1 VNTTHDHT
9 LRSLRAYP
17 GQRLTAGVL
26 NDSADAERE
35 RRWLHNR
42 LLHGFGI
49 TFGFEVSRGAGDTT
63 VVVGPGHAID
73 AEGRDLVLDHGLEI
87 QVPPVAAGVFTL
99 VCRWSDTVRET
110 STGPCGAVGESLRH
124 EVPDVSF
131 QPGPVAGGVVLATA
145 TVEGCMLADLGFGNR
160 KQLDS
165 APVPYVNGGRHRPPA
180 GDWSEL
186 RLSTSGPVVGLQVEV
201 DTSPAG
207 FFGNVSYTARVMGPR
222 FRDGWVHVLC
232 LDEFVISGAATSFRL
247 GVVILADAVTTAG
260 GFDPV
265 SLGAF
270 TAAVQRAPTDLP
282 ELLGWSVSWLGTEG
296 SR

>member
-1 VNTTHDHT
+1 MNTTHDHT
-9 LRSLRAYP
+9 LRSLRAFP

-73 AEGRDLVLDHGLEI
+73 AEGRDLVLDHAQEI
-87 QVPPVAAGVFTL
+87 QVPPVATGTFNL
-99 VCRWSDTVRET
+99 VCSWSDSLRES
-110 STGPCGAVGESLRH
+110 STGPCGAVGESMRH
-124 EVPDVSF
+124 EIPDVAF
-131 QPGPVAGGVVLATA
+131 QVGPPGSGVVLATA
-145 TVEGCMLADLGFGNR
+145 TVEGCKLADLGFGSR
-160 KQLDS
+160 KQLDTT
-165 APVPYVNGGRHRPPA
+165 PVPYVNGGRYPPPS

-186 RLSTSGPVVGLQVEV
+186 RLSAAGPVVGLQVEV
-201 DTSPAG
+201 DTSAAG
-207 FFGNVSYTARVMGPR
+207 FFGNVSYTARVVGPR
-222 FRDGWVHVLC
+222 FKDGWVHVLC
-232 LDEFVISGAATSFRL
+232 LDEFVISAGPTSFEL
-247 GVVILADAVTTAG
+247 GVVILADSVTVAG

-265 SLGAF
+265 SLAAF

-282 ELLGWSVSWLGTEG
+282 GLLGWSVSWLGVEG
-296 SR
+296 TR